1 MPMMVLGRLF
11 KMIHIMLQVQRVV
24 VELKLQ
30 GVLVQRGVEEQV
42 LLAKVVMVKV
52 QVMAGPAAAAA
63 ADGMAA
69 AAVSGIMEI
78 KARVAAAAV
87 EVAIHIPP
95 YVVLLFTQEEY
106 KLVPVN

>member
-1 MPMMVLGRLF
+1 MMVLGRLV
-11 KMIHIMLQVQRVV
+11 KIVHIMLQVLRVV
-24 VELKLQ
+24 AELKLQ
-30 GVLVQRGVEEQV
+30 EVLVQRGVEEQV

-63 ADGMAA
+63 ADGMVA
-69 AAVSGIMEI
+69 AAVSGIMEM
-78 KARVAAAAV
+78 KAKAAAV
-87 EVAIHIPP
+87 AAEVAIHIPP

>member
-1 MPMMVLGRLF
+1 MMVLGRLF
-11 KMIHIMLQVQRVV
+11 KMIHIMLQVPRVV
-24 VELKLQ
+24 VVLKLQ
-30 GVLVQRGVEEQV
+30 EVLVQCGVEEQV

-69 AAVSGIMEI
+69 AAVSGIMEVT
-78 KARVAAAAV
+78 ARVAAAAA

-95 YVVLLFTQEEY
+95 YVVLLFTHEEY
-106 KLVPVN
+106 KLVRDN